1 MKKIFAIVTLLV
13 SLLVSVTTGFV
24 AQAEAAGQ
32 QYPSFVDGA
41 ALVKP
46 VDKTNL
52 LSNLREIETKHGIRC
67 AVLTVKTTQGMN
79 IRDYAQAVQD
89 QYFANAPK
97 GSILMVISMDNRKWR
112 ITTDKTM
119 RTKIIDDVVVGDLKD
134 AFINDLK
141 KGNYAAAFTKYGR
154 KVDELMTYYE
164 KNGEAYD
171 PSKEFSFGAAGVA
184 ALISFL
190 IGGGV
195 KKGMVDS
202 MSNVT
207 NAVEAGQYLK
217 RDSFNLIGRNDTYL
231 YTHTTVVPKAKS
243 RDNDD
248 SGSSSG
254 GTGGHG
260 GGGGSF

>member
-13 SLLVSVTTGFV
+13 SLLLAVSTGF
-24 AQAEAAGQ
+24 AATAAGQ

-52 LSNLREIETKHGIRC
+52 LSSLRQIETKHGIRC
-67 AVLTVKTTQGMN
+67 AVLTVKSTQGMN
-79 IRDYAQAVQD
+79 IRDYAQSVQD

-97 GSILMVISMDNRKWR
+97 GSILMVISMDNRKWH

-119 RTKIIDDVVVGDLKD
+119 RTKIIDEVVTGELKD

-141 KGNYAAAFTKYGR
+141 KGNYASAFNRYGK
-154 KVDELMTYYE
+154 KVDELMSYYE
-164 KNGEAYD
+164 QNGEAYD
-171 PSKEFSFGAAGVA
+171 PSKEFSFGAAGIA
-184 ALISFL
+184 GLISLLF
-190 IGGGV
+190 GGSV
-195 KKGMVDS
+195 KKSMVNS

-207 NAVEAGQYLK
+207 NAVSAGQYLK
-217 RDSFNLIGRNDTYL
+217 RDTFNLVHSNDRYL

-243 RDNDD
+243 NNSD
-248 SGSSSG
+248 GGSSG

>member
-13 SLLVSVTTGFV
+13 SLLLTVSTGF
-24 AQAEAAGQ
+24 AATAAAGQ

-52 LSNLREIETKHGIRC
+52 LSNLRQIETKHGIRC
-67 AVLTVKTTQGMN
+67 AVLTVKSTQGMS
-79 IRDYAQAVQD
+79 IQQYAEAVQD

-97 GSILMVISMDNRKWR
+97 GSILMVISMDNRKWH

-119 RTKIIDDVVVGDLKD
+119 RTKISDVVVTGDLKN
-134 AFINDLK
+134 AFLNDLK
-141 KGNYAAAFTKYGR
+141 KGNYAAAFNKYGS
-154 KVDELMTYYE
+154 KVDELMSYYE

-171 PSKEFSFGAAGVA
+171 PSNAFSFGAAGIA
-184 ALISFL
+184 GLLSLLF
-190 IGGGV
+190 GGSV
-195 KKGMVDS
+195 KKSMVNS

-207 NAVEAGQYLK
+207 NAVSAGQYLRK
-217 RDSFNLIGRNDTYL
+217 DTFNLVGGNDRYL
-231 YTHTTVVPKAKS
+231 YTHTAVVPKAKS
-243 RDNDD
+243 NN
-248 SGSSSG
+248 GGGGGSSG
-254 GTGGHG
+254 GSGGHG

>member
-13 SLLVSVTTGFV
+13 SLLMGISTGFV
-24 AQAEAAGQ
+24 AEAAEK
-32 QYPSFVDGA
+32 YPSFVDGA
-41 ALVKP
+41 ELVEP
-46 VDKTNL
+46 VDKTKL
-52 LSNLREIETKHGIRC
+52 LSNLRQIETKHGIRC
-67 AVLTVKTTQGMN
+67 AVLTVKSTQGMN
-79 IRDYAQAVQD
+79 IRQYAEAVQD
-89 QYFANAPK
+89 KYFADAEK
-97 GSILMVISMDNRKWR
+97 GSILMVISMDNRKWH

-119 RTKIIDDVVVGDLKD
+119 RTKIIDDVVTGSLKE
-134 AFINDLK
+134 AFIKDL
-141 KGNYAAAFTKYGR
+141 GQGRYAAAFNNYGR

-184 ALISFL
+184 AIISFL

-217 RDSFNLIGRNDTYL
+217 RDTFNLIGKNDRYL

-243 RDNDD
+243 RSSDDD
-248 SGSSSG
+248 SGG
-254 GTGGHG
+254 GGGGGGHG

>member
-13 SLLVSVTTGFV
+13 SLLMGVTAGF
-24 AQAEAAGQ
+24 AAEAPASGQ
-32 QYPSFVDGA
+32 KYPSFVDGA
-41 ALVKP
+41 ALVQP
-46 VDKTNL
+46 VDKTKL

-67 AVLTVKTTQGMN
+67 AVLTVKSTQGMN

-89 QYFANAPK
+89 KYFANAPK
-97 GSILMVISMDNRKWR
+97 GSILMVISMDNRKWH

-119 RTKIIDDVVVGDLKD
+119 RTKIIDDVVTGDLKE

-141 KGNYAAAFTKYGR
+141 KGKYAAAFTNYGR

-171 PSKEFSFGAAGVA
+171 PSKEFSFGAGAVA
-184 ALISFL
+184 AILSFL

-195 KKGMVDS
+195 KKSMVDS

-207 NAVEAGQYLK
+207 NAVEASQYLK
-217 RDSFNLIGRNDTYL
+217 RDTFNLTHKNDTYL

-243 RDNDD
+243 RSDD
-248 SGSSSG
+248 DSSSG

>member
-13 SLLVSVTTGFV
+13 SLLLSVSTGF
-24 AQAEAAGQ
+24 AATAASGQ

-52 LSNLREIETKHGIRC
+52 LSNLRQIETKHGIRC
-67 AVLTVKTTQGMN
+67 AVLTVKSTQGMN

-97 GSILMVISMDNRKWR
+97 GSILMVISMDNRKWH
-112 ITTDKTM
+112 ITTDSAM
-119 RTKIIDDVVVGDLKD
+119 RTKIIDKVVTGELKD

-141 KGNYAAAFTKYGR
+141 KGNYASAFNKYGS
-154 KVDELMTYYE
+154 KVDELMSYYE

-171 PSKEFSFGAAGVA
+171 PSNAFSFGAAGIA
-184 ALISFL
+184 GLLSLLF
-190 IGGGV
+190 GGSV
-195 KKGMVDS
+195 KKSMVDS

-207 NAVEAGQYLK
+207 NAVSAGQYLK
-217 RDSFNLIGRNDTYL
+217 RDTFNLLGGNDRYL
-231 YTHTTVVPKAKS
+231 YTHTAVVPKAKS
-243 RDNDD
+243 NN
-248 SGSSSG
+248 SGGGSSSG

>member
-13 SLLVSVTTGFV
+13 SLLLTVSTGF
-24 AQAEAAGQ
+24 AATAASGQ

-52 LSNLREIETKHGIRC
+52 LSNLRQIETKHGIRC
-67 AVLTVKTTQGMN
+67 AVLTVKSTQGMN

-97 GSILMVISMDNRKWR
+97 GSILMVISMDNRKWHV
-112 ITTDKTM
+112 TTDSAM
-119 RTKIIDDVVVGDLKD
+119 RTKIIDKVVTGELKD

-141 KGNYAAAFTKYGR
+141 KGNYASAFNKYGS
-154 KVDELMTYYE
+154 KVDELMSYYE

-171 PSKEFSFGAAGVA
+171 PSNAFSFGAAGIA
-184 ALISFL
+184 GLLSLLF
-190 IGGGV
+190 GGSV
-195 KKGMVDS
+195 KKSMVDS

-207 NAVEAGQYLK
+207 NAVSAGQYLK
-217 RDSFNLIGRNDTYL
+217 RDTFNLLGGNDRYL
-231 YTHTTVVPKAKS
+231 YTHTAVVPKAKS
-243 RDNDD
+243 NN
-248 SGSSSG
+248 SGGGSSSG

>member
-1 MKKIFAIVTLLV
+1 MKKIFAVVTLLV
-13 SLLVSVTTGFV
+13 SLLLTVSTGF
-24 AQAEAAGQ
+24 AATAASGQ

-41 ALVKP
+41 TLVKP

-52 LSNLREIETKHGIRC
+52 LSNLRQIETKHGIRC
-67 AVLTVKTTQGMN
+67 AVLTVKSTQGMN

-97 GSILMVISMDNRKWR
+97 GSILMVISMDNRKWH
-112 ITTDKTM
+112 ITTDSAM
-119 RTKIIDDVVVGDLKD
+119 RTKIIDKVVTGELKD

-141 KGNYAAAFTKYGR
+141 KGNYASAFNKYGS
-154 KVDELMTYYE
+154 KVDELMSYYE

-171 PSKEFSFGAAGVA
+171 PSNAFSFGAAGIA
-184 ALISFL
+184 GLLSLLF
-190 IGGGV
+190 GGSV
-195 KKGMVDS
+195 KKSMVNS

-207 NAVEAGQYLK
+207 NAVSAGQYLK
-217 RDSFNLIGRNDTYL
+217 RDTFNLLGGNDRYL
-231 YTHTTVVPKAKS
+231 YTHTAVVPKAKS
-243 RDNDD
+243 NN
-248 SGSSSG
+248 SGGGSSSG

>member
-13 SLLVSVTTGFV
+13 SLLFAVSAGLPST
-24 AQAEAAGQ
+24 AAAAQ
-32 QYPSFVDGA
+32 QYPCFVDGA

-52 LSNLREIETKHGIRC
+52 LSNLRQIETKHGIRC

-79 IRDYAQAVQD
+79 IRDYAQSVQD
-89 QYFANAPK
+89 QYFADAPK
-97 GSILMVISMDNRKWR
+97 GSILMVISMDNRKWH
-112 ITTDKTM
+112 ITTDSTM
-119 RTKIIDDVVVGDLKD
+119 RTKIIDDVVTGDLKN
-134 AFINDLK
+134 AFLNDLK
-141 KGNYAAAFTKYGR
+141 KGRYAAAFNNYGR

-171 PSKEFSFGAAGVA
+171 PSKEFSFGAAGIA
-184 ALISFL
+184 GLLSILF
-190 IGGGV
+190 GGGV
-195 KKGMVDS
+195 KKSMVAS

-207 NAVEAGQYLK
+207 NAVSAGQYLK
-217 RDSFNLIGRNDTYL
+217 RDTFNLMHSNDRYL

-243 RDNDD
+243 NGG
-248 SGSSSG
+248 SSSSG

>member
-13 SLLVSVTTGFV
+13 SLLLTVPTGF
-24 AQAEAAGQ
+24 AATAASGQ

-52 LSNLREIETKHGIRC
+52 LSNLRQIETKHGIRC
-67 AVLTVKTTQGMN
+67 AVLTVKSTQGMN

-97 GSILMVISMDNRKWR
+97 GSILMVISMDNRKWH
-112 ITTDKTM
+112 ITTDSAM
-119 RTKIIDDVVVGDLKD
+119 RTKILDKVVTGELKD

-141 KGNYAAAFTKYGR
+141 KGNYASAFNKYGR

-164 KNGEAYD
+164 KEGEAYD
-171 PSKEFSFGAAGVA
+171 PSSAFSFGAAGIA
-184 ALISFL
+184 GIISL
-190 IGGGV
+190 LLGGSV
-195 KKGMVDS
+195 KKSMVAS

-207 NAVEAGQYLK
+207 NAVSAGQYLK
-217 RDSFNLIGRNDTYL
+217 RDTFNLLGGNDRYL
-231 YTHTTVVPKAKS
+231 YTHTAVVPKAKS
-243 RDNDD
+243 NN
-248 SGSSSG
+248 SGGGDSSG

-260 GGGGSF
+260 GGGGGF

>member
-1 MKKIFAIVTLLV
+1 M
-13 SLLVSVTTGFV
+13 
-24 AQAEAAGQ
+24 Q
-32 QYPSFVDGA
+32 
-41 ALVKP
+41 P
-46 VDKTNL
+46 VDKTKL
-52 LSNLREIETKHGIRC
+52 LSKLREIESKHGIRC

-79 IRDYAQAVQD
+79 IRDYAQSVQD

-97 GSILMVISMDNRKWR
+97 GSILMVISMDNRKWH

-119 RTKIIDDVVVGDLKD
+119 RTKIIDDVVTGDLKD
-134 AFINDLK
+134 
-141 KGNYAAAFTKYGR
+141 
-154 KVDELMTYYE
+154 
-164 KNGEAYD
+164 
-171 PSKEFSFGAAGVA
+171 GAGAVA
-184 ALISFL
+184 AIISFL

-195 KKGMVDS
+195 KKGMIAS

-217 RDSFNLIGRNDTYL
+217 RDTFNLIGSNDRYL

-243 RDNDD
+243 RDND
-248 SGSSSG
+248 SGSSG

>member
-1 MKKIFAIVTLLV
+1 MKKIFAIMTMLV
-13 SLLVSVTTGFV
+13 SLLLSVSTGF
-24 AQAEAAGQ
+24 AAATSGQ

-52 LSNLREIETKHGIRC
+52 LSNLRQIETKHGIRC
-67 AVLTVKTTQGMN
+67 AVLTVKSTQGMN

-89 QYFANAPK
+89 QYFANAEK
-97 GSILMVISMDNRKWR
+97 GSILMVISMDNRKWH

-119 RTKIIDDVVVGDLKD
+119 RTKIIDKVVTGELKN
-134 AFINDLK
+134 AFLNDLK
-141 KGNYAAAFTKYGR
+141 KGNYAAAFNKYGS
-154 KVDELMTYYE
+154 KVDELMSYYE

-171 PSKEFSFGAAGVA
+171 PSNAFSFGAAGIA
-184 ALISFL
+184 GLLSLLF
-190 IGGGV
+190 GGSV
-195 KKGMVDS
+195 KKSMVDS

-207 NAVEAGQYLK
+207 NAVSAGQYLK
-217 RDSFNLIGRNDTYL
+217 RDTFNLLGGNDRYL
-231 YTHTTVVPKAKS
+231 YTHTAVVPKAKS
-243 RDNDD
+243 NN
-248 SGSSSG
+248 SGGGDSSG

>member
-1 MKKIFAIVTLLV
+1 MKKIFAIVTMLI
-13 SLLVSVTTGFV
+13 SLLMGVSTGFV
-24 AQAEAAGQ
+24 ATAEAAEK
-32 QYPSFVDGA
+32 YPSFVDGA

-52 LSNLREIETKHGIRC
+52 LSNLRQIETKHGIRC
-67 AVLTVKTTQGMN
+67 AVLTVKSTQGMT
-79 IRDYAQAVQD
+79 ILQYAEAVQD
-89 QYFANAPK
+89 KYFADAEK
-97 GSILMVISMDNRKWR
+97 GSILMVISMDNRKWH
-112 ITTDKTM
+112 ITTDATM
-119 RTKIIDDVVVGDLKD
+119 RKKIIDDVVTGSLKE

-141 KGNYAAAFTKYGR
+141 KGRYAAAFNNYGR

-184 ALISFL
+184 AIISFL

-217 RDSFNLIGRNDTYL
+217 RDTFNLIGQNDRYL

-243 RDNDD
+243 RSSDDD
-248 SGSSSG
+248 SGG
-254 GTGGHG
+254 GGGGGGHG

>member
-1 MKKIFAIVTLLV
+1 MKKIFAIVTMLV
-13 SLLVSVTTGFV
+13 SLLLAVSTGF
-24 AQAEAAGQ
+24 AASPSQ

-52 LSNLREIETKHGIRC
+52 LSNLRQIETKHGIRC
-67 AVLTVKTTQGMN
+67 AVLTVKSTQGMD
-79 IRDYAQAVQD
+79 IRDYAQSVQD
-89 QYFANAPK
+89 QYFANGEK
-97 GSILMVISMDNRKWR
+97 GSILMVISMDNRKWH

-119 RTKIIDDVVVGDLKD
+119 RTKIIDKVVTGELKN
-134 AFINDLK
+134 AFLNDLK
-141 KGNYAAAFTKYGR
+141 KGNYASAFNKYGR

-164 KNGEAYD
+164 KEGEAYD
-171 PSKEFSFGAAGVA
+171 PSSAFSFGAAGIA
-184 ALISFL
+184 GIISL
-190 IGGGV
+190 LLGGSV
-195 KKGMVDS
+195 KKSMVAS

-207 NAVEAGQYLK
+207 NAVSAGQYLK
-217 RDSFNLIGRNDTYL
+217 RDTFNLVGSNDRYL

-243 RDNDD
+243 RSED
-248 SGSSSG
+248 SGSSG

>member
-13 SLLVSVTTGFV
+13 SLLISVSAGF
-24 AQAEAAGQ
+24 AATAATGQ

-52 LSNLREIETKHGIRC
+52 LSNLRQIETKHGIRC
-67 AVLTVKTTQGMN
+67 AVLTVKSTQGMD

-97 GSILMVISMDNRKWR
+97 GSILMVISMDNRKWH

-119 RTKIIDDVVVGDLKD
+119 RTKISDKVVTGDLKN
-134 AFINDLK
+134 AFLNDLK
-141 KGNYAAAFTKYGR
+141 KGNYASAFNKYGS
-154 KVDELMTYYE
+154 KVDELMSYYE

-171 PSKEFSFGAAGVA
+171 PSKEFNFGAAGIA
-184 ALISFL
+184 GIISLLF
-190 IGGGV
+190 GGSV
-195 KKGMVDS
+195 KKSMVNS

-207 NAVEAGQYLK
+207 NAVSAGQYLK
-217 RDSFNLIGRNDTYL
+217 RDTFNLLHSNDRYL
-231 YTHTTVVPKAKS
+231 YTHTAVVPKAKA
-243 RDNDD
+243 N
-248 SGSSSG
+248 GGGGGGGSSG
-254 GTGGHG
+254 GSGGHG
-260 GGGGSF
+260 GGGGGF

>member
-1 MKKIFAIVTLLV
+1 MKKIFAIVTLLA
-13 SLLVSVTTGFV
+13 SLLFAVSAGFV
-24 AQAEAAGQ
+24 ANEAKASGE

-41 ALVKP
+41 ALVQP
-46 VDKTNL
+46 VDKTKL
-52 LSNLREIETKHGIRC
+52 LSNSREIETKHGIRC
-67 AVLTVKTTQGMN
+67 AVLTVKSTQGMN

-89 QYFANAPK
+89 KYFANASK
-97 GSILMVISMDNRKWR
+97 GSILMVISMDNRKWH
-112 ITTDKTM
+112 ITTDSTM
-119 RTKIIDDVVVGDLKD
+119 RKKIIDDVVTGDLKD

-141 KGNYAAAFTKYGR
+141 KGNYASAFTKYGN
-154 KVDELMTYYE
+154 KVDQLMTYYE

-171 PSKEFSFGAAGVA
+171 PSKEFSFGAGAVA
-184 ALISFL
+184 AIISFL
-190 IGGGV
+190 IGGSV

-217 RDSFNLIGRNDTYL
+217 RDTFNLMHSNDRYL

-243 RDNDD
+243 RSDD
-248 SGSSSG
+248 SSSSG

>member
-13 SLLVSVTTGFV
+13 SLLLAVSTGF
-24 AQAEAAGQ
+24 AAEATPSGQ
-32 QYPSFVDGA
+32 KYPSFVDGA

-52 LSNLREIETKHGIRC
+52 LSNLRQIETKHGIRC
-67 AVLTVKTTQGMN
+67 AVLTVKSTQGMS
-79 IRDYAQAVQD
+79 IRQYAQAVQD
-89 QYFANAPK
+89 KYFADAPK
-97 GSILMVISMDNRKWR
+97 GSILMVISMDNRKWH

-119 RTKIIDDVVVGDLKD
+119 RTKILDDVVMGRLKD

-141 KGNYAAAFTKYGR
+141 KGNYAAAFTKYGSE
-154 KVDELMTYYE
+154 VDELMAYYE
-164 KNGEAYD
+164 TEGEAYD
-171 PSKEFSFGAAGVA
+171 PSKEFSFGAGAVA
-184 ALISFL
+184 AILSFL

-195 KKGMVDS
+195 KKSMVAS

-207 NAVEAGQYLK
+207 NAVEAGQYLR
-217 RDSFNLIGRNDTYL
+217 RDTFNLTYRDDRYL

-243 RDNDD
+243 NHDD
-248 SGSSSG
+248 DDG
-254 GTGGHG
+254 GGGGGDHG

>member
-1 MKKIFAIVTLLV
+1 MKKIFAVVTLLV
-13 SLLVSVTTGFV
+13 SLLLAVSTGF
-24 AQAEAAGQ
+24 AATAAAGQ

-67 AVLTVKTTQGMN
+67 AVLTVKSTQGMN

-97 GSILMVISMDNRKWR
+97 GSILMVISMDNRKWH
-112 ITTDKTM
+112 ITTDSAM
-119 RTKIIDDVVVGDLKD
+119 RTKIIDKVVTGELQN
-134 AFINDLK
+134 AFLNDLK
-141 KGNYAAAFTKYGR
+141 KGNYASAFTKYGR
-154 KVDELMTYYE
+154 KVDELMSYYE

-171 PSKEFSFGAAGVA
+171 PSKAFSFGAAGIA
-184 ALISFL
+184 GILSMLF
-190 IGGGV
+190 GGSV
-195 KKGMVDS
+195 KKSMVNS

-207 NAVEAGQYLK
+207 NAVSAGQYLRK
-217 RDSFNLIGRNDTYL
+217 DTFNLIGGNDRYL
-231 YTHTTVVPKAKS
+231 YTHTAVVPKVKS
-243 RDNDD
+243 RN
-248 SGSSSG
+248 SGGGSSG

>member
-13 SLLVSVTTGFV
+13 SLLVTVSTGF
-24 AQAEAAGQ
+24 AATAATGQ

-52 LSNLREIETKHGIRC
+52 LSNLRQIETKHGIRC
-67 AVLTVKTTQGMN
+67 AVLTVKSTQGMD

-97 GSILMVISMDNRKWR
+97 GSILMVISMDNRKWH

-119 RTKIIDDVVVGDLKD
+119 RTKISDKVVTGDLKN
-134 AFINDLK
+134 AFLNDLK
-141 KGNYAAAFTKYGR
+141 KGNYASAFNKYGS
-154 KVDELMTYYE
+154 KVDELMSYYE

-171 PSKEFSFGAAGVA
+171 PSKEFNFGAAGIA
-184 ALISFL
+184 GIISLLF
-190 IGGGV
+190 GGSV
-195 KKGMVDS
+195 KKSMVNS

-207 NAVEAGQYLK
+207 NAVSAGQSLK
-217 RDSFNLIGRNDTYL
+217 RDTFNLLHSNDRYL
-231 YTHTTVVPKAKS
+231 YTHTAVVPKAKA
-243 RDNDD
+243 N
-248 SGSSSG
+248 GGGGGGGSSG
-254 GTGGHG
+254 GSGGHG
-260 GGGGSF
+260 GGGGGF

>member
-13 SLLVSVTTGFV
+13 SLLFAVSAGLPAT
-24 AQAEAAGQ
+24 ASAAQ

-46 VDKTNL
+46 VDKTTL
-52 LSNLREIETKHGIRC
+52 LSNLRQIETKHGIRC
-67 AVLTVKTTQGMN
+67 AVLTVKSTQGMD
-79 IRDYAQAVQD
+79 IRTYAESVQD
-89 QYFANAPK
+89 QYFANAEK
-97 GSILMVISMDNRKWR
+97 GSILMVISMDNRKWH
-112 ITTDKTM
+112 ITTDSTM
-119 RTKIIDDVVVGDLKD
+119 RTKIIDDVVTGDLKN
-134 AFINDLK
+134 AFLNDLK
-141 KGNYAAAFTKYGR
+141 KGRYAAAFNNYGR

-171 PSKEFSFGAAGVA
+171 PSKEFSFGAAGIA
-184 ALISFL
+184 GLLSILF
-190 IGGGV
+190 GGGV
-195 KKGMVDS
+195 KKSMVAS

-207 NAVEAGQYLK
+207 NAVSAGQYLK
-217 RDSFNLIGRNDTYL
+217 RDTFNLMHSNDRYL

-243 RDNDD
+243 NGG
-248 SGSSSG
+248 SSSSG

>member
-13 SLLVSVTTGFV
+13 SLLLTVSTGF
-24 AQAEAAGQ
+24 AATAASGQ

-52 LSNLREIETKHGIRC
+52 LSNLRQIETKHGIRC
-67 AVLTVKTTQGMN
+67 AVLTVKSTQGMN

-97 GSILMVISMDNRKWR
+97 GSILMVISMDNRKWH
-112 ITTDKTM
+112 ITTDSAM
-119 RTKIIDDVVVGDLKD
+119 RTKIIDKVVTGELKD

-141 KGNYAAAFTKYGR
+141 KGNYASAFNKYGS
-154 KVDELMTYYE
+154 KVDELMSYYE
-164 KNGEAYD
+164 KNGE
-171 PSKEFSFGAAGVA
+171 S
-184 ALISFL
+184 
-190 IGGGV
+190 
-195 KKGMVDS
+195 MVDS

-207 NAVEAGQYLK
+207 NAVSAGQYLK
-217 RDSFNLIGRNDTYL
+217 RDTFNLLGGNDRYL
-231 YTHTTVVPKAKS
+231 YTHTAVVPKAKS
-243 RDNDD
+243 NN
-248 SGSSSG
+248 SGGGSSSG

>member
-1 MKKIFAIVTLLV
+1 MKKIFAIVTMLI
-13 SLLVSVTTGFV
+13 SLLLAVSTGF
-24 AQAEAAGQ
+24 AAAPGQ

-52 LSNLREIETKHGIRC
+52 LSNLRQIETKHGIRC
-67 AVLTVKTTQGMN
+67 AVLTVKSTQGMD

-89 QYFANAPK
+89 QYFANAEK
-97 GSILMVISMDNRKWR
+97 GSILMVISMDNRKWH

-119 RTKIIDDVVVGDLKD
+119 RTKILDKVVNGELKN
-134 AFINDLK
+134 AFLNDLK
-141 KGNYAAAFTKYGR
+141 KGNYASAFNKYGN

-171 PSKEFSFGAAGVA
+171 PSNAFSFGAAGIA
-184 ALISFL
+184 GLLSLLF
-190 IGGGV
+190 GGSV
-195 KKGMVDS
+195 KKSMVNS

-207 NAVEAGQYLK
+207 NAVSAGQYLK
-217 RDSFNLIGRNDTYL
+217 QDTFNLIGQNDRYL
-231 YTHTTVVPKAKS
+231 YTHTAVVPKAKA
-243 RDNDD
+243 NNNGG
-248 SGSSSG
+248 GSSSG

>member
-13 SLLVSVTTGFV
+13 SLLFAVSAGLPAT
-24 AQAEAAGQ
+24 AAAAQ

-52 LSNLREIETKHGIRC
+52 LSNLRQIETKHGIRC
-67 AVLTVKTTQGMN
+67 AVLTVKSTQGMN
-79 IRDYAQAVQD
+79 IRDYAQSVQD
-89 QYFANAPK
+89 QYFANAEK
-97 GSILMVISMDNRKWR
+97 GSILMVISMDNRKWH
-112 ITTDKTM
+112 ITTDSTM
-119 RTKIIDDVVVGDLKD
+119 RKKIIDDVVVGDLKN

-171 PSKEFSFGAAGVA
+171 PSKEFNFGAAGVA
-184 ALISFL
+184 AILSFL
-190 IGGGV
+190 FGGGV
-195 KKGMVDS
+195 KKSMVAS

-207 NAVEAGQYLK
+207 NAVSAGQYLK
-217 RDSFNLIGRNDTYL
+217 RDTFNLMQSNDRYL

-243 RDNDD
+243 RD
-248 SGSSSG
+248 SGGSSSG